1 MEGKIKID
9 SPYKLHFPFSHNLQ
23 YIFISFFVLRNR
35 ILKKKFLLIVKTI
48 HFKNLED
55 LLNILTLQQTK
66 KIKITTPLFLKTN
79 FLQLTKYFPESFHII
94 LKCQFQTPQTSSLN
108 KIKNLLPVIFKPCY
122 KSKRL

>member
-66 KIKITTPLFLKTN
+66 KSQFTTPLFYENAFFTD
-79 FLQLTKYFPESFHII
+79 
-94 LKCQFQTPQTSSLN
+94 N
-108 KIKNLLPVIFKPCY
+108 KILN
-122 KSKRL
+122 

>member
-9 SPYKLHFPFSHNLQ
+9 SPYKLHFPFSLNLQ

-66 KIKITTPLFLKTN
+66 KSQFTTPLFYENAFFTD
-79 FLQLTKYFPESFHII
+79 
-94 LKCQFQTPQTSSLN
+94 N
-108 KIKNLLPVIFKPCY
+108 KILN
-122 KSKRL
+122 